1 MKLFSK
7 LVISGIFAGQVFLS
21 ALVLPAIVSSAL
33 ASPALAGSFS
43 LYLTRHA
50 EKQSNN
56 ADPLLTKCGQHRAML
71 LADIL
76 RNVEIEAIY
85 STSYQRTLATAQPT
99 ARAKNIS
106 VTQYASNGLEQLARV
121 LKQKQ
126 LNTLVVGHSNT
137 TPMLLSLL
145 TGESFDK
152 ISEDNFRHLY
162 QVIITTDQNNEITHM
177 VVTDLTQSLKCS

>member
-21 ALVLPAIVSSAL
+21 ALVLPAL

-50 EKQSNN
+50 EKQSNS
-56 ADPLLTKCGQHRAML
+56 ADPLLTKCGQQRAML

-76 RNVEIEAIY
+76 RNVEVEAIY

-106 VTQYASNGLEQLARV
+106 VTQYAPNGLEQLARV